1 MGLRTK
7 CAVDNIVY
15 SWFSIGSG
23 SIDKSAGKMTDGVK
37 GSENDSETGNGDVEL
52 LRQVPVDES
61 RDVVPSS
68 KKG

>member
-7 CAVDNIVY
+7 CAIDNVVY

-23 SIDKSAGKMTDGVK
+23 SVNKCAGKMTDGMK
-37 GSENDSETGNGDVEL
+37 GSENDGETGNGDMKL

-68 KKG
+68 